1 MGQGSGPS
9 ECPRSPHKAR
19 SSFQRPVS
27 GSIVVTHPFHP
38 LAGQRLEV
46 IFERRRAGAEVVLVC
61 EGGPA
66 GRATLPVGWTD
77 RAPAPL
83 AHRLGL
89 DCLLELAAL
98 VEALGHP
105 PLAKR
110 DRS

>member
-1 MGQGSGPS
+1 M
-9 ECPRSPHKAR
+9 
-19 SSFQRPVS
+19 
-27 GSIVVTHPFHP
+27 
-38 LAGQRLEV
+38 
-46 IFERRRAGAEVVLVC
+46 VC